1 MKCKCDGENIEKY
14 VTGLREIALKY
25 LINENLLSWC
35 KGQREMMLVL
45 HTVMQRYKL
54 MYSTPT
60 ISSFFFLLMYLTVKK
75 VA

>member
-45 HTVMQRYKL
+45 HL
-54 MYSTPT
+54 SL
-60 ISSFFFLLMYLTVKK
+60 IHI
-75 VA
+75 